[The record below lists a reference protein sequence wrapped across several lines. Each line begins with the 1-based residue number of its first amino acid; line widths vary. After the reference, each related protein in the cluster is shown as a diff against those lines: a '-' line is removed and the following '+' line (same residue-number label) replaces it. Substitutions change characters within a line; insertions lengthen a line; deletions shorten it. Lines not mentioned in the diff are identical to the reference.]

1 MRDIFT
7 IPDKS
12 FLSFVKSHWLFVKS
26 YKCQDSIVVDNGAS
40 AIIAVGARYSDKEQR
55 NNDKIYHLPAVNC
68 QHSKANSCKQ
78 RTNDK
83 RQMTNRVVVLSLIQ
97 LH

>member
-7 IPDKS
+7 IPDKKL
-12 FLSFVKSHWLFVKS
+12 LSLVICHWLRT
-26 YKCQDSIVVDNGAS
+26 VVDNGAI

-55 NNDKIYHLPAVNC
+55 NNDKLSHLPAVNC
-68 QHSKANSCKQ
+68 HPSKASSCKQ

-83 RQMTNRVVVLSLIQ
+83 
-97 LH
+97 

>member
-7 IPDKS
+7 IPDKKL
-12 FLSFVKSHWLFVKS
+12 LSFVICHRSFVKS
-26 YKCQDSIVVDNGAS
+26 YKCQESTVVDNDAI

-83 RQMTNRVVVLSLIQ
+83 
-97 LH
+97 